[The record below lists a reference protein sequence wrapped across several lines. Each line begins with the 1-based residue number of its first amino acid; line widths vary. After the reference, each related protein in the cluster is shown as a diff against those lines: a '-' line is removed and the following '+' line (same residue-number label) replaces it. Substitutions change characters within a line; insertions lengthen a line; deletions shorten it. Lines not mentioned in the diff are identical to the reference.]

1 MHGSYALIDKVVT
14 EYIIL
19 FEKEE
24 EYVIHFYIWEIIIIC
39 TKLSTNHYI
48 FMHMYVYMGTKSFFL
63 DSRINFMQRTYPL
76 FLPSS
81 FQEQDTKYS

>member
-1 MHGSYALIDKVVT
+1 MHGSYALIEKVVT

-24 EYVIHFYIWEIIIIC
+24 EYAIHFYIWEIIIIC

-48 FMHMYVYMGTKSFFL
+48 FMHIYMWVLKASF
-63 DSRINFMQRTYPL
+63 
-76 FLPSS
+76 
-81 FQEQDTKYS
+81 